1 MATIFRFK
9 NDVDLT
15 EVRGC
20 LILAATACEAI
31 YGESAVRL
39 EAKHSFD
46 PQQRCASI
54 QSDSDC
60 GRALVRVLHDYC
72 LQEFGEHSFQVEPDR
87 NTTIHR
93 NPHSWKGTENV

>member
-1 MATIFRFK
+1 MATIFKFK
-9 NDVDLT
+9 SSVDLT

-46 PQQRCASI
+46 PQLRCASI
-54 QSDSDC
+54 QSDSEC

-72 LQEFGEHSFQVEPDR
+72 LREFGEHSFEIEP
-87 NTTIHR
+87 HR
-93 NPHSWKGTENV
+93 SGMNPHNLHA